1 MVLTYRRVR
10 AIVFSVIVACLIS
23 VGIVVSYPAFSSQ
36 GQNMWGPRIRDLAP
50 DFVLRDLDGER
61 VRLADHREKVILLLF
76 STTWCPH
83 CRQMPPYLN
92 ELHREYSDRE
102 LEIFNINIQEPS
114 GKVRSYAAKEG
125 ITYKVLLDKTGETA
139 MAYEVRGVPSII
151 LVDRD
156 GTIVC
161 RQCRSVEKVLETLLP
176 RAE

>member
-1 MVLTYRRVR
+1 MVLMYRRVYKS
-10 AIVFSVIVACLIS
+10 FSLIIAACLLS
-23 VGIVVSYPAFSSQ
+23 VGIGMSTPAFSSQ

-50 DFVLRDLDGER
+50 DFVLKDLNGER
-61 VRLADHREKVILLLF
+61 VRLADHRKKVVLLLF

-92 ELHREYSDRE
+92 ELRREYRDRE

-125 ITYKVLLDKTGETA
+125 IAYTILLDQTGETA
-139 MAYEVRGVPSII
+139 MAYEVRGVPSIV

-161 RQCRSVEKVLETLLP
+161 RQCRSVDRVLETLLP